1 MNMAAHKKTAW
12 RSPESAPRDGEMFL
26 GDMGFP
32 WPMIVCWNKYYEK
45 WVFVLQQAS
54 YCEGIEDMYFE
65 NEHAKANELKRWMP
79 LPELPE
85 ENTHD

>member
-1 MNMAAHKKTAW
+1 
-12 RSPESAPRDGEMFL
+12 
-26 GDMGFP
+26 
-32 WPMIVCWNKYYEK
+32 
-45 WVFVLQQAS
+45 
-54 YCEGIEDMYFE
+54 MYFE